1 MVPTFLGSLST
12 HMMQFPVML
21 AIIQIRP
28 PQNFDSPM
36 NLISHITKNIS
47 PASSTSIATVSM
59 FAFLC
64 FSRLGLWVF
73 DITTQEITQ
82 TYVAPKT
89 LASFAGTEMSFVS
102 LFELSQWIMAAIIPR
117 PEHFWWL
124 ALVSLVAVACST
136 AMYSFWVM
144 RHRGHLVHWGIIGMS
159 WHCAKIRA
167 S

>member
-1 MVPTFLGSLST
+1 
-12 HMMQFPVML
+12 MQFPVVL

-28 PQNFDSPM
+28 SQNVDPPVNLTTHFITNNSPG
-36 NLISHITKNIS
+36 
-47 PASSTSIATVSM
+47 SSISIATISM
-59 FAFLC
+59 FSFLS

-73 DITTQEITQ
+73 DITTQELTQ

-102 LFELSQWIMAAIIPR
+102 LFELSQWILAAIISR
-117 PEHFWWL
+117 PEQFGWL
-124 ALVSLVAVACST
+124 ALVSLGAVACST

-144 RHRGHLVHWGIIGMS
+144 RHRGHLVHWERIEKLLY
-159 WHCAKIRA
+159 CAKVRA